1 MQPTS
6 PGRKVELGWVNKHL
20 RLLTTE
26 RGEHLWVAPTDHR
39 IAEVRRLHPVLQVGE
54 KGENLLIRGDAL
66 HALTSL
72 LSLDEYRDHCAG
84 KVRLCY
90 IDPPFNTGETFEH
103 YRDAL
108 EGSAWLAMLRDR
120 LVQIRQ
126 LLAPD
131 GSVWVHLDDS
141 EQHRAR
147 CVLDEVFGPNAFV
160 ATIIWQK
167 RTSRDNRKAFSSMH
181 DYIHVYAPLGPIA
194 WKKLRNALPDDGT
207 FQNPDNDPNGPWRSV
222 PMSAQAGHGTP
233 SQFYTIISPAGVSHD
248 PPAGRC
254 WTYTKAR
261 FEELVAA
268 GRVYWP
274 RSGQGKPRLKRYLN
288 EASGLAPF
296 TIWTAE
302 EVGENADA
310 KKALLAAFPDHP
322 PFDTPKPES
331 LMERIIHV
339 ATNPGDLVLD
349 CFLGSGTTAVV
360 AHRMGRR
367 WIGVERSADAVGK
380 FALPRLQTAFD
391 EQRRRSEV
399 NN

>member
-26 RGEHLWVAPTDHR
+26 R
-39 IAEVRRLHPVLQVGE
+39 
-54 KGENLLIRGDAL
+54 GENLLIRGDAL

-147 CVLDEVFGPNAFV
+147 CVLDEVFGPNAFG

-194 WKKLRNALPDDGT
+194 WKKLRNA
-207 FQNPDNDPNGPWRSV
+207 
-222 PMSAQAGHGTP
+222 
-233 SQFYTIISPAGVSHD
+233 
-248 PPAGRC
+248 
-254 WTYTKAR
+254 
-261 FEELVAA
+261 
-268 GRVYWP
+268 
-274 RSGQGKPRLKRYLN
+274 
-288 EASGLAPF
+288 
-296 TIWTAE
+296 
-302 EVGENADA
+302 
-310 KKALLAAFPDHP
+310 
-322 PFDTPKPES
+322 
-331 LMERIIHV
+331 
-339 ATNPGDLVLD
+339 
-349 CFLGSGTTAVV
+349 
-360 AHRMGRR
+360 
-367 WIGVERSADAVGK
+367 
-380 FALPRLQTAFD
+380 
-391 EQRRRSEV
+391 
-399 NN
+399 